1 MDVNSVKTAIGAAA
15 SVEDVVTI
23 LKTANDNNIILETQ
37 YLKDLLARQSV
48 QIEDK
53 TGMTLFYSGGLQTD
67 GNGGTVSIRDGGY
80 QAWQIAESM
89 GEHNS
94 QIITIGQTDAYA
106 LLSSDEFYAALKSST
121 TDRNELNC
129 IINGITENGI
139 RTEPGLWDITSQRI
153 AASAVGEVRT
163 LTPFS
168 LPDKVFAQTEL
179 PALLANDKVASIDG
193 IARTDLLRL
202 VNDRGGLGNADAL
215 DAARSAIAAQSWL
228 QAQDLEIGRDS
239 ATGELRV
246 GDRLF
251 FNDNTGIAG
260 SELSADVINRASV
273 SELMGAMHDS
283 QWEAL
288 RKGADYLD
296 SIAALSALD
305 PGADNLTQG
314 EAWRLKAAAS
324 VNAKRDRIAAA
335 RQASGERLDE
345 SNTQTPAATTGKTA
359 GIRTAGAGEA
369 LSGAAQDLERAQQAL
384 LESAAIEQAYR
395 QAQAAYVQARHAQV
409 ERIEDRLESLIDRQQ
424 ARLQQTQQSR
434 PGLLAMPGAKR
445 AWQSQQAQQQAR
457 LHALQGRLEAVR
469 EIKEGM
475 GLLSPRIEELAT
487 RKLRA
492 EHPRLTADWDALQE
506 ASRRRQIALRQQA
519 RERTQTQEPRPGRS
533 PSRGFAS
540 GNA

>member
-23 LKTANDNNIILETQ
+23 LKAANDNNIILETQ

-48 QIEDK
+48 QVEDK

-89 GEHNS
+89 GENNS

-202 VNDRGGLGNADAL
+202 VNDRGGLGNAGAL

-239 ATGELRV
+239 ATGKLRV

-251 FNDNTGIAG
+251 FNDNTGITG

-273 SELMGAMHDS
+273 SELMGTMHDS
-283 QWEAL
+283 QWDAL

-296 SIAALSALD
+296 SIATLSTLD
-305 PGADNLTQG
+305 PGVDKFTQG

-324 VNAKRDRIAAA
+324 VDAKRDRFAAA
-335 RQASGERLDE
+335 RQASGERLNE
-345 SNTQTPAATTGKTA
+345 GNTQTPAATTGKTT
-359 GIRTAGAGEA
+359 GIRTAGEA

-384 LESAAIEQAYR
+384 LESAAIEQAYQ
-395 QAQAAYVQARHAQV
+395 QAQAAYVQAKHAQV

-445 AWQSQQAQQQAR
+445 VWQSQQAQQQAR
-457 LHALQGRLEAVR
+457 LHTLQGRLEAVR

-475 GLLSPRIEELAT
+475 GLLSPKIEELAT

-492 EHPRLTADWDALQE
+492 EHPKLTADWDALQE

-519 RERTQTQEPRPGRS
+519 KDHAQTQESRPSRS

>member
-1 MDVNSVKTAIGAAA
+1 MDVNSVKTAIEAAA
-15 SVEDVVTI
+15 LVTEIRTI
-23 LKTANDNNIILETQ
+23 LKTATDNNITLDTH
-37 YLKDLLARQSV
+37 YLKDLLARQAV
-48 QIEDK
+48 QVEGK

-67 GNGGTVSIRDGGY
+67 GNGSTASIRDGGY
-80 QAWQIAESM
+80 QAWQIAESI

-106 LLSSDEFYAALKSST
+106 LLNSDEFKIALEKSSPL
-121 TDRNELNC
+121 DFDV
-129 IINGITENGI
+129 IMDGITENGI

-179 PALLANDKVASIDG
+179 PILLANDKVASIDG

-202 VNDRGGLGNADAL
+202 VNDRGGLGNGGAL

-305 PGADNLTQG
+305 PGADNLTRG

-324 VNAKRDRIAAA
+324 VDAKRDRIAAA

-345 SNTQTPAATTGKTA
+345 SNAQTPAATTGKTA

-395 QAQAAYVQARHAQV
+395 QAQATYVQARHAQV

-434 PGLLAMPGAKR
+434 PSLLAMPGAKR

-457 LHALQGRLEAVR
+457 LHTLQGRLEAVR

-519 RERTQTQEPRPGRS
+519 KERTQTQEPRPGRS
-533 PSRGFAS
+533 SSRGFAS

>member
-1 MDVNSVKTAIGAAA
+1 MDVSSVKNAIEAAA
-15 SVEDVVTI
+15 SVTEIRTI
-23 LKTANDNNIILETQ
+23 LKTATDNNITLDTH
-37 YLKDLLARQSV
+37 YLKDLLARQSIQV
-48 QIEDK
+48 EGK

-67 GNGGTVSIRDGGY
+67 GNGSTVPLSAKGT
-80 QAWQIAESM
+80 QAWQIAESI
-89 GEHNS
+89 GENNS

-106 LLSSDEFYAALKSST
+106 LLDSQEFKDSLRLSDPINFN
-121 TDRNELNC
+121 R

-168 LPDKVFAQTEL
+168 LSDKVFAQTEL

-202 VNDRGGLGNADAL
+202 VNDRGGLGNAGTL

-228 QAQDLEIGRDS
+228 QVQDLEIGRDS

-283 QWEAL
+283 QWDAL

-296 SIAALSALD
+296 SIATLSALD

-324 VNAKRDRIAAA
+324 VDAKRDRIAAA

-345 SNTQTPAATTGKTA
+345 GNAQSPAATTGKTA
-359 GIRTAGAGEA
+359 GIRTTGAGEA

-384 LESAAIEQAYR
+384 LESAVIEQTYQ
-395 QAQAAYVQARHAQV
+395 QAQTTYVQAKHAQV

-434 PGLLAMPGAKR
+434 PGLLAMPGTKR
-445 AWQSQQAQQQAR
+445 VWQSQHAQQQAR
-457 LHALQGRLEAVR
+457 LHTLQGRLEAVR

-475 GLLSPRIEELAT
+475 GLLSPKIEELAT

-492 EHPRLTADWDALQE
+492 ENPKLTADWDALQE

-519 RERTQTQEPRPGRS
+519 KERAQTQEPRPSRS

>member
-1 MDVNSVKTAIGAAA
+1 MDVISIKAVIERVT
-15 SVEDVVTI
+15 SVEDVITI
-23 LKTANDNNIILETQ
+23 LKSANENNIILETQ

-106 LLSSDEFYAALKSST
+106 LLNSDDFFIAL
-121 TDRNELNC
+121 RNADPGNFNE

-202 VNDRGGLGNADAL
+202 VNDRGGLGNAGAL
-215 DAARSAIAAQSWL
+215 DTARSAIAAQSWL

-239 ATGELRV
+239 ATGKLRV

-296 SIAALSALD
+296 SIATLSALD

-324 VNAKRDRIAAA
+324 IDAKRDRIAAA

-345 SNTQTPAATTGKTA
+345 SNAQTPAATTGKTA
-359 GIRTAGAGEA
+359 GIRTAGEA

-457 LHALQGRLEAVR
+457 LHTLQGRLEAVR

-519 RERTQTQEPRPGRS
+519 KERTQTQEPRPGRS
-533 PSRGFAS
+533 SSRGFAS